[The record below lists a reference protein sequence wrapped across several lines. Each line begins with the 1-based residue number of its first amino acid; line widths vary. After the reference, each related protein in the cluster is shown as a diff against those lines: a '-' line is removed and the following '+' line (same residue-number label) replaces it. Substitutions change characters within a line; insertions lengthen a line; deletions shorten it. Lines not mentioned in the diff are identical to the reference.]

1 MFPEDFYKCVKTG
14 LIEVELIGN
23 GSYNKVFLTKFEI
36 TIDGFS
42 ARWIAKMPLSD
53 EEHARILQTNNSSSS
68 SSSSSLIFEKLNEKI
83 DNQSVN
89 SPERA
94 ERKWAMIN
102 QDIPVHVFWD
112 EAGDALGW
120 MTPYLGCE
128 IPNDDLINSAV
139 IDIYQR
145 TGNIIVDACITSNF
159 IKYQGKAICIDMD
172 LAIHRESLSSSTYFN
187 STIASSIFDNFFA
200 CSQVYGNFKTQST
213 IKTLLYLEDKL
224 ATSKIDYH
232 LINHWMVDKL
242 HIFRRGCF
250 SIHANT
256 LKVLNYLRE
265 HQFAEEYFNP
275 MYVNQLVKTWS
286 EEMPLEAVQQKLLEI
301 KSFYTFNHTQQLS
314 FFRFFPI
321 ITVPSSLS
329 GMGFFTSLTKRL
341 IPEATRGPSSEPE
354 TFDTSA
360 ATLTSEM
367 KV

>member
-1 MFPEDFYKCVKTG
+1 MSPEDFYKCVKTG

-23 GSYNKVFLTKFEI
+23 GSYNKVFLTKIEI
-36 TIDGFS
+36 AIHGFS

-53 EEHARILQTNNSSSS
+53 EEHARFLQTNNSSSS

-112 EAGDALGW
+112 EGGDALGW
-120 MTPYLGCE
+120 MTPYLGRE

-200 CSQVYGNFKTQST
+200 CSQVYGNLKTQST
-213 IKTLLYLEDKL
+213 IKTLLFLEDKL

-242 HIFRRGCF
+242 HIFRRGSF

-265 HQFAEEYFNP
+265 HQFAEEYFSP
-275 MYVNQLVKTWS
+275 MYVNQLTKTWS

-301 KSFYTFNHTQQLS
+301 KSFYTFNHTQNLS
-314 FFRFFPI
+314 FYRFFP
-321 ITVPSSLS
+321 VAHFSSQFS
-329 GMGFFTSLTKRL
+329 PQGFFGRLTKRF
-341 IPEATRGPSSEPE
+341 IPLSTGVDGPEL
-354 TFDTSA
+354 DVLDASA
-360 ATLTSEM
+360 SAITSEM